1 MITFGSLEKN
11 RSENRTVLCW
21 TGLCILC
28 ACVLFLFFFSFF
40 VLFLCWFSLWW
51 FCFYLSPPLSQQS
64 CDCRCSFPFPERFLS
79 FTSSQTIL
87 LFFFSFLLLGLFF
100 LVSRRWEESMW
111 SNLVARTWFLL
122 VHFVVDRIPPWSTTD
137 WRRRRRRRRHRSSTN
152 SNSEDM
158 QGWTRGFVYFL
169 SRMIVPFWVVL
180 SSLCGVVPF
189 CLFLGGLGSC
199 VSMFFFFWRFWILLV
214 VLRKWDCGNNKEMA
228 TSPLR
233 FPHLW
238 TIQLCSTG
246 VEGIELVTIQ

>member
-1 MITFGSLEKN
+1 MILLLSVAAVVAAV
-11 RSENRTVLCW
+11 VL
-21 TGLCILC
+21 T
-28 ACVLFLFFFSFF
+28 ADARFLFLNVSSSSRLLRLFFCFSFSFF
-40 VLFLCWFSLWW
+40 SLG
-51 FCFYLSPPLSQQS
+51 FV
-64 CDCRCSFPFPERFLS
+64 
-79 FTSSQTIL
+79 
-87 LFFFSFLLLGLFF
+87 F
-100 LVSRRWEESMW
+100 LVWRRWEESMW

-137 WRRRRRRRRHRSSTN
+137 WRRRRRRHRSSTN

-169 SRMIVPFWVVL
+169 SVMIVPFWVAL

-189 CLFLGGLGSC
+189 CLFLGDLGSC

-214 VLRKWDCGNNKEMA
+214 VLRKWDCGNNKEMG
-228 TSPLR
+228 TSPPLR